1 MNMPTRQEVVDLA
14 KAEMALN
21 VREDVAEDQD
31 SGGHI
36 ARYWSAVGDPRSGQ
50 VKEEVLSG
58 LRGWPWCAAFV
69 SYVFKVAGWP
79 LGKGTGA
86 TGFAYVP
93 YLKAWLELEGF
104 WRNSDYEPDP
114 GDLILF
120 KGSSRPNQFGIVAE
134 VANGFSYTIEGNLSD
149 GLRSR
154 AVRLDRSDIDG
165 YGVLLSE

>member
-36 ARYWSAVGDPRSGQ
+36 ARYWSAVGDIRSAHL
-50 VKEEVLSG
+50 KEEVLDG
-58 LRGWPWCAAFV
+58 VRGRAWCAAFV
-69 SYVFKVAGWP
+69 SYVFKNAGRP
-79 LGKGTGA
+79 IGP
-86 TGFAYVP
+86 GFAYVP
-93 YLKAWLELEGF
+93 YLKGWLQDVGQY
-104 WRNSDYEPDP
+104 RDSDYEPDP

-120 KGSSRPNQFGIVAE
+120 KGSSRPNHVGIVAE
-134 VANGFSYTIEGNLSD
+134 VANGFAYTIEGNLSD

-154 AVRLDRSDIDG
+154 AVRMDRQDIDG
-165 YGVLLSE
+165 YGVLLHE